1 MAIKLRFGV
10 AHDFRCPPG
19 SPYSLRD
26 VYAQT
31 MEQITELDRLG
42 LDLVWFSEHHF
53 LEDGYLPAFVPVA
66 GAAAALTTRMR
77 ISTNISIVPFHH
89 PLRLAEDLAVLDQ
102 LSNGRMEFG
111 IGLGYVPKEFEGFR
125 IPIQQ
130 RVSRTE
136 ECIEILR
143 LAWSGQPFSYHGK
156 RWDFDDIRVTPD
168 PIQPGGPPL
177 WLAVSSEPGVA
188 RAVRYGTH
196 VLPQGPR
203 RLLDNW
209 RASMRAAGV
218 DPDAQRVG
226 IIRTCLVTDD
236 PERDWPPLRDAERY
250 RMRVY
255 SSLSDAAGAGGRATF
270 DDPERITQR
279 VIVGDVDHCASE
291 LIAFIRE
298 FGLTDVV
305 TWGSAPGFPPDAM
318 MPSMER
324 FTRDVVPRVRTAIEQ
339 P

>member
-1 MAIKLRFGV
+1 MTLSLRFGV

-31 MEQITELDRLG
+31 MEQISELDRLG

-53 LEDGYLPAFVPVA
+53 LEDGYLPSFVPVA

-77 ISTNISIVPFHH
+77 ISTNISIVPFNH

-209 RASMRAAGV
+209 RASMRAAGA
-218 DPDAQRVG
+218 DPTAQRVG

-236 PERDWPPLRDAERY
+236 PRAGQPSINDAET
-250 RMRVY
+250 
-255 SSLSDAAGAGGRATF
+255 LPHAGSTATTL
-270 DDPERITQR
+270 PRW
-279 VIVGDVDHCASE
+279 AST
-291 LIAFIRE
+291 RC
-298 FGLTDVV
+298 
-305 TWGSAPGFPPDAM
+305 SAPARTPGDPVAHATDRPPSQATARRRSRPGARSAVRAETSYQAIRLTK
-318 MPSMER
+318 PSP
-324 FTRDVVPRVRTAIEQ
+324 T
-339 P
+339 